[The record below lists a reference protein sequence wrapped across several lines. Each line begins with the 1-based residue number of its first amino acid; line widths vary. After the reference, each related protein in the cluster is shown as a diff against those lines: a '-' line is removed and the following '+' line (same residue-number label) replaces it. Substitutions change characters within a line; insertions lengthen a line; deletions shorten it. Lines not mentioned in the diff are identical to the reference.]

1 MDPDRPL
8 GAACSGTR
16 MRRGEMHRLI
26 QAIRDDADFGVLS
39 DALDAGRRVV
49 ATGGGGCAVSLV
61 AAALER
67 TIARKLVIVCAHI
80 DEAEDIVSE
89 INALSPDSAAVF
101 PALELTPGET
111 EVSAEL
117 FAARSMMLRR
127 IAVGEVPKVFI
138 APIAALMQP
147 VPSVDRLDGLVRSVS
162 VGMSVDPS
170 VLMAWMAEAGYERVE
185 TIEHPGQFAS
195 RGGILDVYPPTGPN
209 GIAVPARLDF
219 FGDELDSIAEVDL
232 DTMGS
237 DRKVDRVLLAAVGQT
252 QLAQQSDDQSV
263 LEYLPADSA
272 VILAETFEVVEQGRG
287 YYERITDGRSIF
299 GPPAVLKILETRFHS
314 LVEMNQFSAGKA
326 GADVL
331 VDLPA
336 SALPP
341 FDRDT
346 ATAVRELG
354 DLCAQGASVH
364 LLCTTQGEVDRLGE
378 LVEIHATDLPI
389 ERSVA
394 DIRRGFVWDGTGGR
408 FAMVPSGAML
418 HRSSV
423 RRRVQKI
430 RAGRAMDTF
439 LDIAEGDYVVHADH
453 GIARFVGMR
462 VLGVG
467 GQKGLENKF
476 RPSILPTKSAKKKKE
491 EQEEYLT
498 LEFAGRS
505 KLHVPCSQIDLIQ
518 KYVGGFS
525 GKPPLSSIGGKK
537 WKTQKAKVTDS
548 VHDLASE
555 MLRVRA
561 AREHMPG
568 FVCKPDSVW
577 MTEFEAEFPY
587 DETEDQLSALI
598 EVKKDMGSSRPMD
611 RLICGDVGFGK
622 TEIAI
627 RAAFKAVESGKQVAV
642 LVPTTVLA
650 EQHERS
656 FRQRFADYPFTIASL
671 SRFKTGAQIKQTL
684 KDVQLGRIDV
694 LIGTHRIL
702 SKDVLFADLGLV
714 VIDEEQRFG
723 VEHKERLLQ
732 LRLSVHVLTLSATP
746 IPRTLHMSMLGL
758 RDISSLTTAPVDRR
772 AVVTEVIP
780 YNAHR
785 IQRAIQRELAREGQV
800 YFVHNRVHNI
810 ESVADEIAR
819 LAPDAEIVI
828 GHGQMNPHDLEAVML
843 KFMRRQADILVSTTI
858 IESGIDN
865 PTANT
870 MIIND
875 ADRFG
880 LSDLHQ
886 LRGRVGR
893 SHHRAY
899 CYLLLP
905 EDRTVKEVAQ
915 KRLKAIEQYSM
926 LGAGFKIAMR
936 DLEIRGAGNLLG
948 SEQSGHIAAVGYEMY
963 CQLLD
968 DAVRKLTDTGMPEP
982 VGHTV
987 VDIGLFGMLPK
998 MYIPSDARRLE
1009 AYRRIAGASSQAALD
1024 QVVEDLTS
1032 AYSAPP
1038 AFARRLV
1045 MRARVRASAQALH
1058 IRAVSVRGDDVVCMT
1073 AHPEILASRLEGV
1086 DANIRVVKADL
1097 AQTNARSASGDL
1109 LAEVYIRPH
1118 GPWRSPMQLAK
1129 MLVGWFGV
1137 AKEGE
1142 V

>member
-1 MDPDRPL
+1 MQRIL
-8 GAACSGTR
+8 ES
-16 MRRGEMHRLI
+16 
-26 QAIRDDADFGVLS
+26 IRTDDAFVRLA
-39 DALDAGRRVV
+39 DAIGSGNRII
-49 ATGGGGCAVSLV
+49 ATGGGGSAVSMLV
-61 AAALER
+61 AAMDGVVDR
-67 TIARKLVIVCAHI
+67 PVVIVCAHI
-80 DEAEDIVSE
+80 DEAEDILSE
-89 INALSPDSAAVF
+89 INAVVPDRAMVF

-111 EVSAEL
+111 DVSAEL
-117 FAARSMMLRR
+117 FAARSMMLRQ
-127 IAVGEVPKVFI
+127 IVGGAYPPVLI

-147 VPSVDRLDGLVRSVS
+147 VPSPERLHGLVRLIEA
-162 VGMSVDPS
+162 GKTIDPS
-170 VLMAWMAEAGYERVE
+170 TLMRWLGEAGYERVD
-185 TIEHPGQFAS
+185 TIEHPGQFAL
-195 RGGILDVYPPTGPN
+195 RGGILDVYPPTGP
-209 GIAVPARLDF
+209 GGVPIPVRMDF
-219 FGDELDSIAEVDL
+219 FGDELESIAEVDL
-232 DTMGS
+232 ETMGS
-237 DRKVDRVLLAAVGQT
+237 DRRVERVLLAAVGQD
-252 QLAQQSDDQSV
+252 QLAQRRDDLSV
-263 LEYLPADSA
+263 LEYLPPQCAA
-272 VILAETFEVVEQGRG
+272 VLAETFEIIEQGRG

-314 LVEMNQFSAGKA
+314 LTEINQFSAGKA

-331 VDLPA
+331 VDLPIET
-336 SALPP
+336 LPA

-354 DLCAQGASVH
+354 ELCDLGGSVR
-364 LLCTTQGEVDRLGE
+364 LLCTNLGEHDRLGE
-378 LVEIHATDLPI
+378 LVEVHAPGLAIDRTVI
-389 ERSVA
+389 
-394 DIRRGFVWDGTGGR
+394 DIRRGFVWEGSSGR
-408 FAMVPSGAML
+408 FALVPSGAML

-439 LDIAEGDYVVHADH
+439 LDIAEGDYVVHDDH

-462 VLGVG
+462 VMPAGGGRRDEGVA
-467 GQKGLENKF
+467 
-476 RPSILPTKSAKKKKE
+476 RPSILGTHQTKKRKVE
-491 EQEEYLT
+491 EEEYLT

-525 GKPPLSSIGGKK
+525 GKPPLSTIGGKK
-537 WKTQKAKVTDS
+537 WKTQKARVSDS
-548 VHDLASE
+548 VKDLASE

-568 FVCKPDSVW
+568 FRCKDDSAW
-577 MTEFEAEFPY
+577 MNEFEAEFPY
-587 DETEDQLSALI
+587 EETEDQLSALI
-598 EVKKDMGSSRPMD
+598 EIKKDMTSSRPMD

-622 TEIAI
+622 TEVAI

-656 FRQRFADYPFTIASL
+656 FRERFADYPFKIASL
-671 SRFKTGAQIKQTL
+671 SRFKTPGEVRQTL
-684 KDVQLGRIDV
+684 KDAQLGRVDI

-758 RDISSLTTAPVDRR
+758 RDISSLTTPPVDRR

-780 YNAHR
+780 YNKHR

-810 ESVADEIAR
+810 ESVADEIQQ
-819 LAPDAEIVI
+819 LAPNAEIVI

-843 KFMRRQADILVSTTI
+843 RFMRRRADILVSTTI

-893 SHHRAY
+893 SHQRAY

-905 EDRTVKEVAQ
+905 EDRTVKEIAQ

-948 SEQSGHIAAVGYEMY
+948 AEQSGHIAAVGYEMY

-968 DAVRKLTDTGMPEP
+968 DAVRKLTDTDAPEP
-982 VGHTV
+982 VSHTV
-987 VDIGLFGMLPK
+987 VDIGLYGLLPK

-1009 AYRRIAGASSQAALD
+1009 AYRRLASASSQSAIDAL
-1024 QVVEDLTS
+1024 VEDLTS

-1038 AFARRLV
+1038 ELARRLIL
-1045 MRARVRASAQALH
+1045 RARVRAAAQRHHVRALSH
-1058 IRAVSVRGDDVVCMT
+1058 RGEDIVCMT
-1073 AHPEILASRLEGV
+1073 ATPAPLAECLEGSAGNV
-1086 DANIRVVKADL
+1086 RVVKAAL
-1097 AQTNARSASGDL
+1097 AQTNARSASGEML
-1109 LAEVYIRPH
+1109 SEVYIRP
-1118 GPWRSPMQLAK
+1118 RSMPRSAVQIAK
-1129 MLVGWFGV
+1129 WIVEHFRSG
-1137 AKEGE
+1137 
-1142 V
+1142 

>member
-1 MDPDRPL
+1 MQRIIE
-8 GAACSGTR
+8 S
-16 MRRGEMHRLI
+16 
-26 QAIRDDADFGVLS
+26 IRNDDAFVKLTRAIGS
-39 DALDAGRRVV
+39 GNRII
-49 ATGGGGCAVSLV
+49 ATGGGGSAVSMLV
-61 AAALER
+61 AAMDTVLDR
-67 TIARKLVIVCAHI
+67 PIIIVCAHI
-80 DEAEDIVSE
+80 DEAEDIYSE
-89 INALSPDSAAVF
+89 INAVLPAHASVF

-111 EVSAEL
+111 DVSAEL

-127 IAVGEVPKVFI
+127 IAGGECPRVLI

-147 VPSVDRLDGLVRSVS
+147 VPSPVRLDGLVRSIA
-162 VGMSVDPS
+162 VGETIDPS
-170 VLMAWMAEAGYERVE
+170 ELMRWMSDAGYERVD
-185 TIEHPGQFAS
+185 TIEHPGQFAL
-195 RGGILDVYPPTGPN
+195 RGGILDIYPPTGP
-209 GIAVPARLDF
+209 GGVPIPVRMDF
-219 FGDELDSIAEVDL
+219 FGDELESLSEVDL

-237 DRKVDRVLLAAVGQT
+237 DRKIARVLLAAVGQD
-252 QLAQQSDDQSV
+252 QLAQRRDDLSV
-263 LEYLPADSA
+263 LEYLPGECAA
-272 VILAETFEVVEQGRG
+272 ILAETFEIIEQGRG

-314 LVEMNQFSAGKA
+314 LIEINQFSAGKA

-331 VDLPA
+331 VDLPIE
-336 SALPP
+336 SLPA

-354 DLCAQGASVH
+354 ELCDRGGAVR
-364 LLCTTQGEVDRLGE
+364 LLCTNRGEHDRLGE
-378 LVEIHATDLPI
+378 LVDVHAPGLAI
-389 ERSVA
+389 ERTVI
-394 DIRRGFVWDGTGGR
+394 DIRRGFVWEGSAGR
-408 FAMVPSGAML
+408 FSLVPSGAML

-439 LDIAEGDYVVHADH
+439 LDIAEGDYVVHDDH
-453 GIARFVGMR
+453 GIARFIGMR
-462 VLGVG
+462 VMPAGGGRRDEGVA
-467 GQKGLENKF
+467 
-476 RPSILPTKSAKKKKE
+476 RPSILGTHQTKKSKVE
-491 EQEEYLT
+491 EEEYLT

-518 KYVGGFS
+518 KYVGGFN

-537 WKTQKAKVTDS
+537 WKSQKAKVSDS
-548 VHDLASE
+548 VKDLASE

-568 FVCKPDSVW
+568 FRCKDDTVW
-577 MTEFEAEFPY
+577 MNEFESEFPY
-587 DETEDQLSALI
+587 EETEDQLSALQEI
-598 EVKKDMGSSRPMD
+598 KKDMTSSRPMD

-622 TEIAI
+622 TEVAI

-656 FRQRFADYPFTIASL
+656 FQERFADYPFKIASL
-671 SRFKTGAQIKQTL
+671 SRFKTPGEVRQTL
-684 KDVQLGRIDV
+684 KDAQLGRLDI

-702 SKDVLFADLGLV
+702 SKDVVFADLGLV

-758 RDISSLTTAPVDRR
+758 RDISSLTTPPVDRR

-780 YNAHR
+780 YNKHR

-810 ESVADEIAR
+810 ESVADEIQQ
-819 LAPDAEIVI
+819 LAPNAEIVI

-843 KFMRRQADILVSTTI
+843 KFMRRRADILVSTTI

-905 EDRTVKEVAQ
+905 EDRTVKEIAQ

-948 SEQSGHIAAVGYEMY
+948 AEQSGHIAAVGYEMY

-968 DAVRKLTDTGMPEP
+968 DAVRKLTDSDAPEP
-982 VGHTV
+982 VSHTV
-987 VDIGLFGMLPK
+987 VDIGLYGLLPK

-1009 AYRRIAGASSQAALD
+1009 AYRRLASATSQAAID
-1024 QVVEDLTS
+1024 RVVEDLTS

-1038 AFARRLV
+1038 ELARRMIL
-1045 MRARVRASAQALH
+1045 RARVRAAAQRHHVRALSH
-1058 IRAVSVRGDDVVCMT
+1058 RGEDIVCMT
-1073 AHPEILASRLEGV
+1073 ASPGGLANTLGDKSGKV
-1086 DANIRVVKADL
+1086 RVVNATL
-1097 AQTNARSASGDL
+1097 AQTNARSASGEML
-1109 LAEVYIRPH
+1109 SEVYIRPYRT
-1118 GPWRSPMQLAK
+1118 PRSPVQ
-1129 MLVGWFGV
+1129 V
-1137 AKEGE
+1137 AKWVVEHFGSERAVAASGGE
-1142 V
+1142 LDKQAGT